1 MQDPLASF
9 LRVFDDLGIKIRR
22 ELVQQALL
30 FSQPDKLKAAEKEN
44 SRPNHS
50 VNFDEDFTFVRNAS
64 VAQWKEKMSPEQ
76 ATYIWDR
83 SSAILKA
90 RYERD

>member
-9 LRVFDDLGIKIRR
+9 LRVFDDLGIKIQR
-22 ELVQQALL
+22 ELVQKALL
-30 FSQPDKLKAAEKEN
+30 FSQPDKLKAAEREN